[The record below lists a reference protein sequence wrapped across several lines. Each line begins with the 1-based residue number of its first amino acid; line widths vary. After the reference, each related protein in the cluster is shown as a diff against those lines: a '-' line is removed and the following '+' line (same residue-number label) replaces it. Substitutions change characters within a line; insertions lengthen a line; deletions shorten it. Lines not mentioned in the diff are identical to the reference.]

1 MAVNFKAMADPE
13 IVKEICRNIRT
24 MRINRN
30 ISQQALADMSG
41 LDRTTIS
48 RMESGRSATL
58 LTIVQILRAL
68 DNLNI
73 LSVFNEKEPEIS
85 PIQLLRLEEKKRKR
99 ASKKKNP
106 VISKDEI
113 KSEW

>member
-1 MAVNFKAMADPE
+1 MSGSMKAMADPE
-13 IVKEICRNIRT
+13 IVKVICRNIRT

-30 ISQQALADMSG
+30 ISQQTLADMSG

-58 LTIVQILRAL
+58 LTLVQILRVL
-68 DNLNI
+68 DKLDI
-73 LSVFNEKEPEIS
+73 LTVFEELPEIS
-85 PIQLLRLEEKKRKR
+85 PIKMLKEEEKKRKR

>member
-1 MAVNFKAMADPE
+1 MKAMADPE

-58 LTIVQILRAL
+58 LTLIQILRVL
-68 DNLNI
+68 DKLDI
-73 LSVFNEKEPEIS
+73 LTVFEEIPEIS
-85 PIQLLRLEEKKRKR
+85 PIKMLKEEEKKRKR
-99 ASKKKNP
+99 AS
-106 VISKDEI
+106 SQKDLSLAE
-113 KSEW
+113 KEEKYEW